1 VARFAVGDAAHGQE
15 HEARELV
22 RRCSECAA
30 LAADIAAISKS
41 VARMPA
47 PPRPRD
53 FRLTADQAAHLRGS
67 RIDRWLRTLTGSGW
81 STVRPVAAVALSI
94 GMVMSVVGF
103 MPVIGAATGGPTG
116 TQALQPVAVA
126 SPPTDRSAD
135 APAPGATADTSEI
148 GPDGKGGVMGSASG
162 NMDNAYLTQES
173 AAPEGAGPDGI
184 AEELAGHGA
193 SVSELVLLSGV
204 AVTIAAMLILALLY
218 AARRR
223 YYDPLL
229 R

>member
-1 VARFAVGDAAHGQE
+1 VARFAVGDATHGQE
-15 HEARELV
+15 LEAQDLV
-22 RRCSECAA
+22 KRCSECAA
-30 LAADIAAISKS
+30 LAADIRSISKS

-47 PPRPRD
+47 PRRERD
-53 FRLTADQAAHLRGS
+53 FRLTTEQAAQLRGS
-67 RIDRWLRTLTGSGW
+67 RIDRWLRSITGSGW

-103 MPVIGAATGGPTG
+103 LPVIGAASGGTS
-116 TQALQPVAVA
+116 ALQPVGVP
-126 SPPTDRSAD
+126 SLVTDRSD
-135 APAPGATADTSEI
+135 EVPAPAASGAGSEF
-148 GPDGKGGVMGSASG
+148 GPNGKDDPMGSPASG

-173 AAPEGAGPDGI
+173 AAPGGAGQSDGI
-184 AEELAGHGA
+184 ANTQPGRGP
-193 SVSELVLLSGV
+193 SVSDVLLLSGL
-204 AVTIAAMLILALLY
+204 AVTVLAFLVLALLY